1 MSGSGRLLSILAL
14 AVACLAASP
23 RARAAASEPFPEPE
37 ALRPAVAFWTRVYIE
52 STTDG
57 GFVHDARHLGI
68 VYELVRFDGE
78 RNSRRREAIVD
89 RVKDRWSDALDRL
102 ALGAEPRNDAERT
115 VLRSFNQALGR
126 DPDLRDIREAKKRM
140 RFQLGQRDKFR
151 DGLIRSGAFEAEM
164 RGHFREQGLPED
176 LAYLPHVESS
186 FNVHAYSKY
195 GAAGA
200 WQFMRS
206 TGKRFMKVDYVVD
219 ERLDPITS
227 TRAAARLL
235 RENYGLLGSWP
246 LALTAYNHGAA
257 GMNRAV
263 KKLGTSR
270 IDVIVERY
278 ESPSFGF
285 ASRNFY
291 AQFLAA
297 RRIVRSY
304 ESYFGPLER
313 DEPRVV
319 DTVSMPFYADVRDL
333 ERNLGV
339 SRETIADLNPA
350 LRPPVFRSG
359 KRIPKGYTLRLPAG
373 TVVGDASTWLAAVP
387 KASRHPDQ
395 HANRYY
401 TVRRGDTLGRIAS
414 KHRTS
419 VAALVAENDIGAR
432 RPIYPGQVLQIPD
445 RSGRGA
451 PADKPF
457 EIVRTAEAGTLPT
470 PKAAAD
476 AVAQPETQAAAA
488 PPVAQPET
496 APESTPAVVAEA
508 VAPAPAV
515 VAELE
520 PVVVFAEPEPVVV
533 VAEAE
538 PVVVVAEPEPVVVV
552 TEAEPVVVAEPEPA
566 AAPALETRVA
576 AVEVEVPQPA
586 QALEAAAVTAEEMAA
601 ISPEPPPGAPDDS
614 PFRRV
619 DKERVIVDADE
630 TLGHFAEWLEITP
643 QRLRNL
649 NKLKPRRQIRAGQTL
664 RLDFSKVSPE
674 EFQQRRLEYHKGI
687 EEDFFGSYRVSS
699 TLEHTLRPGETLW
712 VLSHKKYAVPTWLI
726 RRYNPDVDLGK
737 LVPGVVL
744 VIPIVEKAA

>member
-1 MSGSGRLLSILAL
+1 M
-14 AVACLAASP
+14 
-23 RARAAASEPFPEPE
+23 
-37 ALRPAVAFWTRVYIE
+37 RPAVAFWTRVYIE

-57 GFVHDARHLGI
+57 GFLHDARHLGI
-68 VYELVRFDGE
+68 VYELIRFDGE
-78 RNSRRREAIVD
+78 RNSRRREAIVE
-89 RVKDRWSDALDRL
+89 RGKDRWKDALDRL
-102 ALGAEPRNDAERT
+102 ALGAEPRNEAERN
-115 VLRSFNQALGR
+115 VLRAFNQALGR
-126 DPDLRDIREAKKRM
+126 DPDLHDIREAKQRM

-151 DGLIRSGAFEAEM
+151 DGLIRSGAYEAEM
-164 RGHFREQGLPED
+164 RAHFRDQRLPED

-200 WQFMRS
+200 WQFMRG

-235 RENYGLLGSWP
+235 RENYGILGNWP

-278 ESPSFGF
+278 QSPSFGF

-304 ESYFGPLER
+304 ESYFGQLDR
-313 DEPRVV
+313 DEPSVV
-319 DTVSMPFYADVRDL
+319 DIVSMPFYADVKDL

-339 SRETIADLNPA
+339 SRETISQLNPA

-359 KRIPKGYTLRLPAG
+359 KRIPKGYSLRLPAG

-387 KASRHPDQ
+387 KSSRHPDQ
-395 HANRYY
+395 HANKYY
-401 TVRRGDTLGRIAS
+401 TVRRGDTLGRIAG

-445 RSGRGA
+445 RSGRSA
-451 PADKPF
+451 PAAKPDF
-457 EIVRTAEAGTLPT
+457 EIVRTAEAATLPT
-470 PKAAAD
+470 PQS
-476 AVAQPETQAAAA
+476 VANALAPPVE
-488 PPVAQPET
+488 PPVAQLVLQPE
-496 APESTPAVVAEA
+496 AAQPEVATDLTPEIVPDIVVAIAEQEPPVVAE
-508 VAPAPAV
+508 P
-515 VAELE
+515 
-520 PVVVFAEPEPVVV
+520 EPEPVVV
-533 VAEAE
+533 VEPQVAPTVAPEAI
-538 PVVVVAEPEPVVVV
+538 VEPEVII
-552 TEAEPVVVAEPEPA
+552 A
-566 AAPALETRVA
+566 ALEVD
-576 AVEVEVPQPA
+576 VPQPS
-586 QALEAAAVTAEEMAA
+586 QALAATAVTAEEMAA
-601 ISPEPPPGAPDDS
+601 SAPEPAPGAPDDS
-614 PFRRV
+614 PFRRI
-619 DKERVIVDADE
+619 DKERVIVDVDE
-630 TLGHFAEWLEITP
+630 TLGHFAEWLEVTP

-649 NKLKPRRQIRAGQTL
+649 NKLKPRRQLQAGQTL
-664 RLDFSKVSPE
+664 RLDFSKVSAD

-687 EEDFFGSYRVSS
+687 EEDFFGSYRVAN

-737 LVPGVVL
+737 LLPGTVL
-744 VIPIVEKAA
+744 VIPIVEKGTS

>member
-1 MSGSGRLLSILAL
+1 LS
-14 AVACLAASP
+14 
-23 RARAAASEPFPEPE
+23 
-37 ALRPAVAFWTRVYIE
+37 
-52 STTDG
+52 
-57 GFVHDARHLGI
+57 
-68 VYELVRFDGE
+68 
-78 RNSRRREAIVD
+78 
-89 RVKDRWSDALDRL
+89 
-102 ALGAEPRNDAERT
+102 
-115 VLRSFNQALGR
+115 
-126 DPDLRDIREAKKRM
+126 
-140 RFQLGQRDKFR
+140 
-151 DGLIRSGAFEAEM
+151 
-164 RGHFREQGLPED
+164 
-176 LAYLPHVESS
+176 YLPHVESS

-200 WQFMRS
+200 WQFMRG

-235 RENYGLLGSWP
+235 RENYGVLGSWP

-278 ESPSFGF
+278 ESRSFGF

-304 ESYFGPLER
+304 ESYFGPLDR
-313 DEPRVV
+313 DEPSVV
-319 DTVSMPFYADVRDL
+319 DTVSLPFYADVADL

-339 SRETIADLNPA
+339 SRETIAALNPA

-387 KASRHPDQ
+387 KSSRHPDQ

-419 VAALVAENDIGAR
+419 VASLVAENDIGAR

-445 RSGRGA
+445 RSGGPPPDA
-451 PADKPF
+451 KPDF
-457 EIVRTAEAGTLPT
+457 ELVKTAEAATLPT
-470 PKAAAD
+470 PQIVAD
-476 AVAQPETQAAAA
+476 AVAQPEAQATPA
-488 PPVAQPET
+488 PVAQPVAQPEVAPQP
-496 APESTPAVVAEA
+496 APEVATEVA
-508 VAPAPAV
+508 APAPVA
-515 VAELE
+515 VAE
-520 PVVVFAEPEPVVV
+520 PEPEPVVV
-533 VAEAE
+533 VEPQPA
-538 PVVVVAEPEPVVVV
+538 PVVIAELV
-552 TEAEPVVVAEPEPA
+552 PEPA
-566 AAPALETRVA
+566 PESVPDLETLVA
-576 AVEVEVPQPA
+576 AIEIEVPQPA
-586 QALEAAAVTAEEMAA
+586 QALDAAVVTPAEMAA
-601 ISPEPPPGAPDDS
+601 IAPEPPPGAPDDS

-619 DKERVIVDADE
+619 DNERVIVDVDE
-630 TLGHFAEWLEITP
+630 TLGHFAEWLEVTP

-649 NKLKPRRQIRAGQTL
+649 NKLKPRRQIQAGQTL
-664 RLDFSKVSPE
+664 RLDFGKVSPE
-674 EFQQRRLEYHKGI
+674 EFQQRRLEYHKGV

-726 RRYNPDVDLGK
+726 RRYNPDVDLAK
-737 LVPGVVL
+737 LIPGTVL
-744 VIPIVEKAA
+744 VIPIVEKGTS